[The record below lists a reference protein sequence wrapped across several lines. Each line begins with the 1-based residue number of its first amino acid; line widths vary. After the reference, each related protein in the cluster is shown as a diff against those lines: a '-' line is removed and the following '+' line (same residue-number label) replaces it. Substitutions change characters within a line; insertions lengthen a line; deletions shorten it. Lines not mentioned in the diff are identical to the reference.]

1 MSKIKLEPNASGTG
15 TLTISAPNT
24 NTDRTISLTDTT
36 GNIVTTGDSG
46 TVTAPML
53 DGGQTGSAPAFG
65 VRAFVM
71 FNGTEAFQGAVKV
84 SGNVSSVTDNATGD
98 YTINFTTDMPSA
110 NYATVFGTEN
120 FSTSSTRVPQAGI
133 KFDTAL
139 TASAVNVVIKYS
151 NTTATFLDWDHVGV
165 AIIC

>member
-1 MSKIKLEPNASGTG
+1 MSEIKIQGNSSGG
-15 TLTISAPNT
+15 GIYTLKSGAGST
-24 NTDRTISLTDTT
+24 NRTITLPDAT
-36 GNIVTTGDSG
+36 GNVVTTGDSG

-53 DGGQTGSAPAFG
+53 DGGQPGSAPAFG

-71 FNGTEAFQGAVKV
+71 FNGSEAFQGAVKV

-110 NYATVFGTEN
+110 NYATVFGIEN
-120 FSTSSTRVPQAGI
+120 FSTSSTRVPQPGI